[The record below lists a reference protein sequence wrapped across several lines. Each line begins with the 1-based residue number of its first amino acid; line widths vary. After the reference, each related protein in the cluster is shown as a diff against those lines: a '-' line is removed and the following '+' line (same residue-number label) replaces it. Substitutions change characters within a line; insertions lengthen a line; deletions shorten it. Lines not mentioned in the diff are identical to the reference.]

1 MARETAGVAGPEN
14 DLDDEEGWRFR
25 LFGVMR
31 ASAISGWPYLTLLLL
46 SLVGICWANLAHQHS
61 TLYWVLMAPACA
73 VVCILEAWR
82 NSAAHHNRMRLVAL
96 QAGQWAAVMVAM
108 YLVGLSDL
116 RDLLNDDALG
126 LMMLTLLALGLFIS
140 GLNLLIWQF
149 CVLGMFLAVA
159 VPVIAW
165 VEAASVL
172 LVLLAA
178 LIIVAFMARLWFRLR
193 AEV

>member
-61 TLYWVLMAPACA
+61 TLYWVLM
-73 VVCILEAWR
+73 EAWR
-82 NSAAHHNRMRLVAL
+82 TSAAHHNRMRLVAL

-159 VPVIAW
+159 VPIIAW

>member
-1 MARETAGVAGPEN
+1 MPRGTAGVAGPE
-14 DLDDEEGWRFR
+14 EGWRGEVGSVLR
-25 LFGVMR
+25 TAALR
-31 ASAISGWPYLTLLLL
+31 GWPYLLLLIL
-46 SLVGICWANLAHQHS
+46 SLIGICLANLAHAHS
-61 TLYWVLMAPACA
+61 TLYWGLMTPVCA
-73 VVCILEAWR
+73 LTCIIEAWR
-82 NSAAHHNRMRLVAL
+82 NSAEHHARVRLVVL
-96 QAGQWAAVMVAM
+96 QAAQWAGVMVAM
-108 YLVGLSDL
+108 YLVGVSDL
-116 RDLLNDDALG
+116 RDLLDDDALG

-178 LIIVAFMARLWFRLR
+178 LIVVGALAWLWFRLR
-193 AEV
+193 AAI